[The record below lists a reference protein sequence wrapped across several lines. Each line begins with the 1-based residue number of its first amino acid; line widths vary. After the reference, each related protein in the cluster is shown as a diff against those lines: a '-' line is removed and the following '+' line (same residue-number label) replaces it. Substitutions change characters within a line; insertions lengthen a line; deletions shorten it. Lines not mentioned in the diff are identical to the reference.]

1 MESLLK
7 IVVSGLDNAGKT
19 SILTALDKK
28 YDFQKDI
35 LELKPTIRVEYH
47 KMNFLATLVNFW
59 DMGGQEIYRE
69 IYQKNQD
76 IYFDGTDL
84 LVYVIDIQ
92 DPNRYETSLEY
103 LTSILQ
109 FFKKSN
115 MNVPIIVTF
124 HKYDPDLRN
133 DEKIIANINKLREI
147 ILSKYSSYKILFQQ
161 SSIYDIISIIQLVS
175 YGLSVFDEKFFELSE
190 LLEAYLKQF
199 NSQALIVFD
208 RNGII
213 ISEYYS
219 DKIQVDIYVELL
231 ESIKEQLF
239 LLKRMQEES
248 YNENHNFFTIEDK
261 LLTYLHRLRIKTE
274 LFFISVVIK
283 EDQKD
288 AFLGKFPEFLDYLTS
303 ILEQIVP

>member
-1 MESLLK
+1 MESLKK

-28 YDFQKDI
+28 YDFQRDI
-35 LELKPTIRVEYH
+35 MELKPTIRVEYH
-47 KMNFLATLVNFW
+47 KMNFLTTLVNFW

-76 IYFDGTDL
+76 VYFDGTDL
-84 LVYVIDIQ
+84 LIYVIDIQ
-92 DPNRYETSLEY
+92 DPNRFDNSLEY
-103 LTSILQ
+103 LNSILQ
-109 FFKKSN
+109 FFKESD

-133 DEKIIANINKLREI
+133 DETILSNIEKLREI
-147 ILSKYSSYKILFQQ
+147 IFNKYLTFKVLFQR
-161 SSIYDIISIIQLVS
+161 SSIYDIISVIQLVS

-190 LLEAYLKQF
+190 LLENYLEQF

-219 DKIQVDIYVELL
+219 EEIETDTYIELL
-231 ESIKEQLF
+231 ESIKEHLF

-248 YNENHNFFTIEDK
+248 YDENHNFFTIEDK
-261 LLTYLHRLRIKTE
+261 LLTYLHRLKIKSE
-274 LFFISVVIK
+274 IFFASVVIK
-283 EDQKD
+283 ENQKED
-288 AFLGKFPEFLDYLTS
+288 FLDKFPDFLEDLTK
-303 ILEQIVP
+303 ILNELI